1 MPLFLSANKTR
12 DLAFVKE
19 KVEARIRG
27 WKGKCLSWMG
37 RATLIKSVAQATPI
51 YGMSIYKFPKGLC
64 ENLDAMVRRFWWNPR
79 SDGNKFFTPLAWSRL
94 CKPLSEG
101 GLGFCSFKSF
111 NEAMIAKLAW
121 WVLSGRDNF
130 CVKVLR
136 AKYKVDSKWLLARP
150 AKAASFT
157 WRGLESVRHILAKGA
172 FMLVG
177 SGQNIL
183 VWRDPW
189 IPDLNNF
196 LPQPRDTSCTQQ
208 SMAVADLMS

>member
-1 MPLFLSANKTR
+1 
-12 DLAFVKE
+12 
-19 KVEARIRG
+19 
-27 WKGKCLSWMG
+27 
-37 RATLIKSVAQATPI
+37 
-51 YGMSIYKFPKGLC
+51 
-64 ENLDAMVRRFWWNPR
+64 
-79 SDGNKFFTPLAWSRL
+79 LAWSKL

-101 GLGFCSFKSF
+101 GLGFRSFESF

-121 WVLSGRDNF
+121 WVLSGCDSF
-130 CVKVLR
+130 YVKVVK

-150 AKAASFT
+150 TKAASFT

-172 FMLVG
+172 CMLVG

-183 VWRDPW
+183 MWKDPW
-189 IPDLNNF
+189 IPEFNNF